1 MESET
6 IEGKRCDPCGL
17 EFMDKMKVLILE
29 KTCCEYAKFEPLF
42 YTVDIEAGIVYRI
55 KIVVSEKL
63 ECIDAEIFY
72 PFKHSCLEP
81 MCTAVVSYTSACEGF
96 AF

>member
-1 MESET
+1 MEYDT

-17 EFMDKMKVLILE
+17 KFMDKMKPLIE
-29 KTCCEYAKFEPLF
+29 KKEGCDYAKFEPLF

-55 KIVVSEKL
+55 KILVGEKF

-72 PFKHSCLEP
+72 PFKHACEDP
-81 MCTAVVSYTSACEGF
+81 MCTAVVSYTQPCEDF
-96 AF
+96 VF